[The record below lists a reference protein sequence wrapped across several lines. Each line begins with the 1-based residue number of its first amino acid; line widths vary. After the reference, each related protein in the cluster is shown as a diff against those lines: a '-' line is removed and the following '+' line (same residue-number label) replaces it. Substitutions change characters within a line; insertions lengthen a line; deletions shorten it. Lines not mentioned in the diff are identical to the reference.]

1 MLAVE
6 KTVFTEIINKGCVQ
20 ILKKIT
26 PAQIA
31 IGLVCL
37 IMAFGV
43 TLQIKSV
50 KYNKAVTNTDYTRAA
65 DLQALLWQE
74 RDKNDDLVKQVMQ
87 YKDDLQEIKTQELKS
102 GNLSEVLATQL
113 KRSELLAGLT
123 EVEGTGIIVTLHDS
137 RKKSDINLDPN
148 LNIIHDSDIL
158 SIINELR
165 ASGAEAISLN
175 GDRIVATSEVRCAGP
190 TVSVNNNRYAE
201 PFEIKAIGDSANME
215 NALLMRDGVY
225 DTLTAYSIEVNIKK
239 AAKVTIGSFKGT
251 MNYKYATDVKKE
263 GQ

>member
-1 MLAVE
+1 M
-6 KTVFTEIINKGCVQ
+6 
-20 ILKKIT
+20 KKIN

-50 KYNKAVTNTDYTRAA
+50 KYNKAVNNTDYTRAA
-65 DLQALLWQE
+65 DLQALLRQE
-74 RDKNDDLVKQVMQ
+74 REKNDDLVKQVIQ
-87 YKDDLQEIKTQELKS
+87 YKDDLQEIKSQASKT
-102 GNLSEVLATQL
+102 GNLSEVLTTQL
-113 KRSELLAGLT
+113 ERAELLAGLT
-123 EVEGTGIIVTLHDS
+123 EVEGTGIIITLRDS
-137 RKKSDINLDPN
+137 RKKTDINLDPN

-158 SIINELR
+158 SVINELR
-165 ASGAEAISLN
+165 DSGAEAISLN
-175 GDRIVATSEVRCAGP
+175 GERIVATSEVRCAGS

-225 DTLTAYSIEVNIKK
+225 DTLTAYGLEVNIKK
-239 AAKVTIGSFKGT
+239 ATKVVVGNFNGT
-251 MNYKYATDVKKE
+251 MNYKYAIPVKKE

>member
-1 MLAVE
+1 M
-6 KTVFTEIINKGCVQ
+6 
-20 ILKKIT
+20 KKIT

-37 IMAFGV
+37 IMAFGI

-50 KYNKAVTNTDYTRAA
+50 KYNKAVNNTDYARAS
-65 DLQALLWQE
+65 DLQAQLRQE
-74 RDKNDDLVKQVMQ
+74 REKSDDLTKQVMQ
-87 YKDDLQEIKTQELKS
+87 YKDDLQEIKTQESKA
-102 GNLSEVLATQL
+102 GNLSAVLNTQL
-113 KRSELLAGLT
+113 DRAELLAGLT
-123 EVEGTGIIVTLHDS
+123 EVEGTGIVVMLRDS
-137 RKKSDINLDPN
+137 RKQSDINLDPN

-158 SIINELR
+158 SILNELR

-175 GDRIVATSEVRCAGP
+175 GERVVATSEVRCAGP
-190 TVSVNNNRYAE
+190 VVSINNTRVAA

-225 DTLTAYSIEVNIKK
+225 DTLTAYGIEVNIKK
-239 AAKVTIGSFKGT
+239 ASKVVVGSFTGT
-251 MNYKYATDVKKE
+251 MNYKYATAVKKE